1 MNFSINAQALKEV
14 VSPAFAIAIFFVS
27 FAYSGWNASAYIAGE
42 IKNPSRNIPLS
53 LLIGT
58 MLVSLLYIL
67 ITWTFLRIIP
77 VGIMEGK
84 IEIGFLFGQQVFGVN
99 AAKIT
104 GILFSILLFSTV
116 SSLIITG
123 PRVSQVMG
131 EDYPGIRWFSKTS
144 RYDTP
149 LRAIY
154 IQAGIAIVYVLTA
167 TFDQMITYIGFT
179 LNLFTLLTVL
189 GMMINRQ
196 RYGHTASFPFR
207 LKPYPLLPI
216 IFLII
221 NSWIMVYGLLYRPL
235 ESIAG
240 IITTALGFLLWLGIK
255 DV

>member
-1 MNFSINAQALKEV
+1 
-14 VSPAFAIAIFFVS
+14 
-27 FAYSGWNASAYIAGE
+27 
-42 IKNPSRNIPLS
+42 
-53 LLIGT
+53 
-58 MLVSLLYIL
+58 
-67 ITWTFLRIIP
+67 
-77 VGIMEGK
+77 MEGK

-144 RYDTP
+144 KYDTP

-167 TFDQMITYIGFT
+167 TFEQMITYIGFT

-196 RYGHTASFPFR
+196 RYRHKASLPFQ
-207 LKPYPLLPI
+207 LKPYPLLPV

-221 NSWIMVYGLLYRPL
+221 NSWIMLYGLIYRPF

-240 IITTALGFLLWLGIK
+240 IITTALGFLLWLGINNTRLQSQH
-255 DV
+255 